1 MKKLFTS
8 ESVTEGH
15 PDKICDQISDSIL
28 DELLKQDPDSRV
40 AVETVATKGLI
51 FVTGEVT
58 TKGYVDI
65 QKVVRKTLNDIGYT
79 NPEFGL
85 DWQDC
90 GVIVSLNEQSPDISQ
105 GVTSTEG
112 LHSEQGAGDQGMMF
126 GYACDETEELM
137 PLPITLAHK
146 LAHKLTEVRKNG
158 MLPWSRPDGKAQ
170 VSIEYENGYPVRL
183 DTVVIA
189 IHHDK
194 NITHDEIKS
203 QIIEHVINPVCSK
216 WLDSETNYHINATG
230 KFIIGGPE
238 ADAGLT
244 GRKIIV
250 DTYGGMGR
258 HGGGAFSG
266 KDPSKVDRSAA
277 YATRFIAKN
286 LVANNLAKRC
296 EVQLAYSIGVAEP
309 VSISVNTFG
318 TSDKSESELIE
329 IIQNNFP
336 LTPAKIIE
344 YFGLKKPIYRKTA
357 AYGHFG
363 RSKFPWEKIIKLNL
377 KN

>member
-15 PDKICDQISDSIL
+15 PDKICDQISDAVL
-28 DELLKQDPDSRV
+28 DELLIQDPDSRV
-40 AVETVATKGLI
+40 AVETVATRGLI

-65 QKVVRKTLNDIGYT
+65 QKIVRKTLKKIGYSD
-79 NPEFGL
+79 PEFGL
-85 DWQDC
+85 DWKDC

-105 GVTSTEG
+105 GVNKTEG

-126 GYACDETEELM
+126 GYACDETKELM

-146 LAHKLTEVRKNG
+146 LTHKLAEVRKNNI
-158 MLPWSRPDGKAQ
+158 LNWARPDGKAQ
-170 VSIEYENGYPVRL
+170 VSIEYRNNEPVRI
-183 DTVVIA
+183 DTIVIA
-189 IHHDK
+189 IHHDD
-194 NITHDEIKS
+194 NISHKEIKS
-203 QIIEHVINPVCSK
+203 QVIEHVIKPVCSD
-216 WLDSETNYHINATG
+216 WLDDDTKYHINATG
-230 KFIIGGPE
+230 KFIIGGPA

-250 DTYGGMGR
+250 DTYGGVGR

-277 YATRFIAKN
+277 YAARFIAKN
-286 LVANNLAKRC
+286 LVANNLAKKC
-296 EVQLAYSIGVAEP
+296 EVQLAYSIGVAKP

-318 TSDKSESELIE
+318 TGAKSESELRR

-344 YFGLKKPIYRKTA
+344 YFDLKKPIYLDTSS
-357 AYGHFG
+357 YGHFG
-363 RSKFPWEKIIKLNL
+363 RSKFPWERIIKIN
-377 KN
+377 

>member
-28 DELLKQDPDSRV
+28 DELLKQDSESRV

-51 FVTGEVT
+51 FITGEVT

-65 QKVVRKTLNDIGYT
+65 QKIVRKTLKDIGYT

-85 DWQDC
+85 DWEDC

-105 GVTSTEG
+105 GVTAEEG
-112 LHSEQGAGDQGMMF
+112 LHVEQGAGDQGMMF
-126 GYACDETEELM
+126 GYACDETDELM
-137 PLPITLAHK
+137 PLPIILS
-146 LAHKLTEVRKNG
+146 HKLTKKLAEVRKNG
-158 MLPWSRPDGKAQ
+158 VLDWARPDGKAQ
-170 VSIEYENGYPVRL
+170 VTVEYEDGRPIRV
-183 DTVVIA
+183 DTIVIA
-189 IHHDK
+189 IHHDDG
-194 NITHDEIKS
+194 ISHEEIEA
-203 QIIEHVINPVCSK
+203 QVIEHVVKPVCSD
-216 WLDSETNYHINATG
+216 WLDDKTNYHINATG
-230 KFIIGGPE
+230 KFVIGGPE

-277 YATRFIAKN
+277 YAARFIAKN
-286 LVANNLAKRC
+286 LVANDLAKKC

-318 TSDKSESELIE
+318 TGTKSEAELVE
-329 IIQNNFP
+329 IIRNNFP
-336 LTPAKIIE
+336 LKPAKIIE
-344 YFGLKKPIYRKTA
+344 YFDLKKPIYKDTA

-363 RSKFPWEKIIKLNL
+363 RFEFPWEKIIKLN
-377 KN
+377 

>member
-28 DELLKQDPDSRV
+28 DELLKQDSESRV

-51 FVTGEVT
+51 FITGEVT
-58 TKGYVDI
+58 TKSYVDI
-65 QKVVRKTLNDIGYT
+65 QKIVRKTLKDIGYT

-85 DWQDC
+85 DWEDC

-105 GVTSTEG
+105 GVTAEEG
-112 LHSEQGAGDQGMMF
+112 LHVEQGAGDQGMMF
-126 GYACDETEELM
+126 GYACDETDELM
-137 PLPITLAHK
+137 PLPIILS
-146 LAHKLTEVRKNG
+146 HKLTKKLAEVRKNG
-158 MLPWSRPDGKAQ
+158 VLDWARPDGKAQ
-170 VSIEYENGYPVRL
+170 VTVEYEDGRPIRV
-183 DTVVIA
+183 DTIVIA
-189 IHHDK
+189 IHHDDG
-194 NITHDEIKS
+194 ISHEEIEA
-203 QIIEHVINPVCSK
+203 QVIEHVVKPVCSD
-216 WLDSETNYHINATG
+216 WLDDKTNYHINATG
-230 KFIIGGPE
+230 KFVIGGPE

-277 YATRFIAKN
+277 YAARFIAKN
-286 LVANNLAKRC
+286 LVANDLAKKC

-318 TSDKSESELIE
+318 TGTKSEAELVE
-329 IIQNNFP
+329 IIRNNFP
-336 LTPAKIIE
+336 LKPAKIIE
-344 YFGLKKPIYRKTA
+344 YFDLKKPIYKDTA

-363 RSKFPWEKIIKLNL
+363 RFEFPWEKIIKLN
-377 KN
+377 